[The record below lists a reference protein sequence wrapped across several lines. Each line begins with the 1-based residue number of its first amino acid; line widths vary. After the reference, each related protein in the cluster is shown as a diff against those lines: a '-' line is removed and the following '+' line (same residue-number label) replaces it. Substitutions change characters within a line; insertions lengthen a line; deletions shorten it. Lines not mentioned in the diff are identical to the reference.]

1 MNAIGGILL
10 LLVIWF
16 LWNMAPS
23 GYQRF
28 SDQLKNLW
36 GNGSTYKLKVGLGTL
51 LWVVTCGLIF
61 QYLSDKWIATQ
72 ILLTVHAVFFAIYEL
87 AGQSR
92 DSAKLDEILREQA
105 RLKEVQLATGEGWSR
120 WDVLRKFKSTLYFRQ
135 FGRMQ
140 TTQGWRCS
148 ACSKNLYKEKDA
160 EVDHI
165 LPVSTYPHLRFT
177 ESNLQVLCRSCNST
191 KHAYDGDDWKKV
203 VHKRRRQR
211 NKKKKEGDA

>member
-16 LWNMAPS
+16 LWNTTPS

-28 SDQLKNLW
+28 SDQLKNRW
-36 GNGSTYKLKVGLGTL
+36 ENGSTYKLKVGLGTF
-51 LWVVTCGLIF
+51 LWLASCGLIF

-72 ILLTVHAVFFAIYEL
+72 ILLAVHAVFFAIYEL

-120 WDVLRKFKSTLYFRQ
+120 WDVLRKLKSTLYFRQ
-135 FGRMQ
+135 FGQMQ

-165 LPVSTYPHLRFT
+165 LPVSKYPHLRFT
-177 ESNLQVLCRSCNST
+177 ESNLQILCRSCNAT

>member
-16 LWNMAPS
+16 LWNTTPS

-28 SDQLKNLW
+28 SDQLKNRW
-36 GNGSTYKLKVGLGTL
+36 ENGSTYKLKVGLGAF
-51 LWVVTCGLIF
+51 LWLASCGLIF

-72 ILLTVHAVFFAIYEL
+72 ILLAVHAVFFASYEL
-87 AGQSR
+87 VGQSR

-105 RLKEVQLATGEGWSR
+105 RLREEQLATGEGWGR
-120 WDVLRKFKSTLYFRQ
+120 WDVLRKLKSTLYFRQ
-135 FGRMQ
+135 FGQMQ

-165 LPVSTYPHLRFT
+165 LPVSKYPHLRFT
-177 ESNLQVLCRSCNST
+177 ESNLQILCRSCNAT
-191 KHAYDGDDWKKV
+191 KHAYEGDDWKKV

-211 NKKKKEGDA
+211 NKRKKEGDV